1 MTNAAPPPSASS
13 RQCQPSLNQNNSVKK
28 KKGSKTKPKVKQ
40 KKTNPRK
47 AGRKVPIGPAP
58 QQQNGENPSLL
69 LPVPSEVAI

>member
-28 KKGSKTKPKVKQ
+28 KEREQDEAEGKT